1 MHMVIKL
8 GTNMSDDINERL
20 RDKTLQ
26 IASLNQKLEVMQAQ
40 LGGSQR
46 RANQLGEHVAQLE
59 STVAQKDSE
68 IQMLTSELSKTKGAL
83 DVVGKEV
90 QGIRA
95 EQTQQLLKKAP
106 GSDGYSLKE
115 ELTLSEQRVSRLQE
129 DLKRFSQTATL
140 VLNQED
146 GALEELREVLLEI
159 GDPKY
164 RILNIVLNRKSIR
177 IDEIA
182 STLIIDVSAALEI
195 VEALQIAGEVEI
207 KEGTTVIPAKH
218 YRELRVPR
226 DEWMTMEPD
235 TIFEG
240 LEEFLGKTDDQ
251 GSIVDAL
258 ETAVEILEQKIARGG
273 ALVFQMRRTADSWRK
288 EAGNIEELQYTIKD
302 WRARAR
308 SMG

>member
-1 MHMVIKL
+1 MVIKI

-20 RDKTLQ
+20 RDKTIQ
-26 IASLNQKLEVMQAQ
+26 IASLNQKLEAMQAQ

-46 RANQLGEHVAQLE
+46 RANQLGDHVTQLE
-59 STVAQKDSE
+59 TMVAQKDSE

-90 QGIRA
+90 QGMKA

-106 GSDGYSLKE
+106 GSDGYSMKE
-115 ELTLSEQRVSRLQE
+115 ELTLSEQRVGRLQE
-129 DLKRFSQTATL
+129 DLKRFSQVATL
-140 VLNQED
+140 VLNQEK
-146 GALEELREVLLEI
+146 GALEKLRVVLLEV

-164 RILNIVLNRKSIR
+164 RILNMVLNRKSIR

-182 STLIIDVSAALEI
+182 STLVIDVSTALEI
-195 VEALQIAGEVEI
+195 VEALQVVGEIEI
-207 KEGTTVIPAKH
+207 KEGTTVIPSKK

-235 TIFEG
+235 AIFAG

-251 GSIVDAL
+251 GSIGKAL
-258 ETAVEILEQKIARGG
+258 ETAVEILEQKLARGG

-288 EAGNIEELQYTIKD
+288 QAGNIEELQYTIKD
-302 WRARAR
+302 WRARAS
-308 SMG
+308 SMV